1 MSTRPPKGDVPFP
14 GETGAQPDGS
24 MLSAPV
30 QPADGLPAASAG
42 GIAAVPG
49 LAPPISHTGLVGWL
63 RSRLFSSPLNILL
76 TVLIIWVLLLAIPA
90 LVEWLLI
97 KANFSATTAQE
108 CRASGGACWAFIR
121 EKHRLILFGTYP
133 YDEQW
138 RPLIAS
144 IVLIAVIAC
153 SGIRRFWTPMLAVA
167 WVVGLA
173 VVALLMWGGVLGLTY
188 VENDR
193 WGGLPLTLILATF
206 GIAFAFPIGVL
217 LALGRRSRLPAIKA
231 LCVIYIELIRGVP
244 LISLLFMSSVM
255 LPLFL
260 PEGYSIDKLLR
271 AQIAIIMFAA
281 AYIAETV
288 RGGLQ
293 AIPKGQYEGAASLG
307 LTYWQQMRKII
318 LPQALR
324 IVIPPL
330 VSIFIALFKDT
341 SLVVIIGIFDLTL
354 AAKAALSDAAW
365 RGFGVEAY
373 LFIAFIYFIFCFS
386 MSKYSQALERRLA
399 QGYER

>member
-1 MSTRPPKGDVPFP
+1 MSVNTHVP
-14 GETGAQPDGS
+14 
-24 MLSAPV
+24 SA
-30 QPADGLPAASAG
+30 GLPPPSTHVGVSA
-42 GIAAVPG
+42 
-49 LAPPISHTGLVGWL
+49 WL
-63 RSRLFSSPLNILL
+63 KSRLFSSPLNILV
-76 TVLIIWVLLLAIPA
+76 TVLLVWLLMMSLPA
-90 LVEWLLI
+90 LVEWAFI

-108 CRASGGACWAFIR
+108 CRASGGACWAFIA

-138 RPLIAS
+138 RPLIAT
-144 IVLIAVIAC
+144 LILLAVIVC
-153 SGIRRFWTPMLAVA
+153 SGMRRLWNLWLPVLWT
-167 WVVGLA
+167 VGLTA
-173 VVALLMWGGVLGLTY
+173 VALLMWGGVFGLSF
-188 VENDR
+188 VENER

-217 LALGRRSRLPAIKA
+217 LALGRRSNMPAIKA
-231 LCVIYIELIRGVP
+231 ICVVYIELIRGVP

-260 PEGYSIDKLLR
+260 PEGFAIDKLLR

-293 AIPKGQYEGAASLG
+293 AIPKGQYEGADSLG
-307 LTYWQQMRKII
+307 LNYWQQMTKII
-318 LPQALR
+318 LPQALKV
-324 IVIPPL
+324 VIPPL

-365 RGFGVEAY
+365 RGFGLEAY
-373 LFIAFIYFIFCFS
+373 LFISLIYFVFCFS

-399 QGYER
+399 TGHSR